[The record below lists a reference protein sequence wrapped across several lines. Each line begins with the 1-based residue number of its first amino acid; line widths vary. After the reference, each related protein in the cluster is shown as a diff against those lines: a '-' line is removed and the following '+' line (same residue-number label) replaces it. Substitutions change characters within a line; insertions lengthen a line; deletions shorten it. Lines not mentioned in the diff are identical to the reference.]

1 MQVSVGGTKI
11 LILDDEPPI
20 ADTLGVIFRVDGY
33 EVRVAYSAEQAI
45 EMIAAWCPDVAL
57 LDVMLPGMNGV
68 DFAIVL
74 KDNHPNCR
82 ILLFSGCESTQGLME
97 EAARQGHIF
106 EILAKPTHPLEV
118 LDRMRKL
125 LAGDTGAG
133 PDTTGGLDPAGGRSQ
148 ETIH

>member
-1 MQVSVGGTKI
+1 MQVSIGGIKI

-20 ADTLGVIFRVDGY
+20 ADTLAVIFQANGY
-33 EVRVAYSAEQAI
+33 EVRVAYAAEQAI
-45 EMIAAWCPDVAL
+45 ETIAGWCPDVAL

-82 ILLFSGCESTQGLME
+82 ILLFSGWESTQGLME

-106 EILAKPTHPLEV
+106 EILAKPTHPVEV

-125 LAGDTGAG
+125 LGDSGSS
-133 PDTTGGLDPAGGRSQ
+133 PKTTGGLDPVEERSR
-148 ETIH
+148 EIIH